1 MSAQTAIEWTDATWS
16 PWWGCT
22 KVSVGDKGAC
32 EYCYAEKMANR
43 FGVGWGPHAPRK
55 LMSPAHWLEPAR
67 WNRKAE
73 REGTRPFVF
82 PSMCDPFDNAVDP
95 EWRRWFFERMRTTP
109 ALVWLLL
116 TKRPQNIQRMSEA
129 AGGLP
134 DNAAIGCTVVTQE
147 EARRDIPHLLG
158 AQTNMFRFVSIEPML
173 GPIDLGDMLK
183 RGSAGLAAID
193 PMAAAMLHAAD
204 LERLAWVRPRIDW
217 VICGGESGPHA
228 RPSHPDWFRALR
240 DQCAAAGVPFLL
252 KQWGQWWPSN
262 YATGAI
268 IAVANR
274 IDRGADAMA
283 LWEIMSN
290 ASSAGRVVTAN
301 EHDPFGWAMM
311 RVGKKLAGRLLDGRE
326 HNGFPAGFGKGER
339 AAA

>member
-1 MSAQTAIEWTDATWS
+1 MSANTAIEWTDSSWS

-32 EYCYAEKMANR
+32 EYCYAEKMAHR

-116 TKRPQNIQRMSEA
+116 TKRPQNIQRMSDA

-134 DNAAIGCTVVTQE
+134 DNAALGCTVVTQA
-147 EARRDIPHLLG
+147 EADRDIPHLLR
-158 AQTNMFRFVSIEPML
+158 AETKLFRFVSIEPMMEQ
-173 GPIDLGDMLK
+173 IDLRD
-183 RGSAGLAAID
+183 I
-193 PMAAAMLHAAD
+193 
-204 LERLAWVRPRIDW
+204 ERPGGTGIMRPLDGRFRRLDW
-217 VICGGESGPHA
+217 VICGGESGPKA

-240 DQCAAAGVPFLL
+240 DQCAASGVPFHF
-252 KQWGQWWPSN
+252 KQWGEWGPQR
-262 YATGAI
+262 TMGE
-268 IAVANR
+268 R
-274 IDRGADAMA
+274 DADLCVITRDGQA
-283 LWEIMSN
+283 LHGRDVLGRMDDDAAEIM
-290 ASSAGRVVTAN
+290 
-301 EHDPFGWAMM
+301 FKI
-311 RVGKKLAGRLLDGRE
+311 GKKAAARLLDGRE

>member
-1 MSAQTAIEWTDATWS
+1 MSANTAIEWTDATWS

-32 EYCYAEKMANR
+32 EHCYAEKMAHR

-95 EWRRWFFERMRTTP
+95 EWRRWFFARMRTTP

-134 DNAAIGCTVVTQE
+134 DNAALGCTVVTQA
-147 EARRDIPHLLG
+147 EADRDIPHLLR
-158 AQTNMFRFVSIEPML
+158 AETKLFRFVSIEPMM
-173 GPIDLGDMLK
+173 GPIDLGDPI
-183 RGSAGLAAID
+183 GE
-193 PMAAAMLHAAD
+193 AD
-204 LERLAWVRPRIDW
+204 LIDW
-217 VICGGESGPHA
+217 VICGGESGSHA
-228 RPSHPDWFRALR
+228 RPSHPAWFRALR
-240 DQCAAAGVPFLL
+240 DQCAAACVPFLF
-252 KQWGQWWPSN
+252 KQWGEWAPMDDGYRRSK
-262 YATGAI
+262 TSKPCR
-268 IAVANR
+268 VFH
-274 IDRGADAMA
+274 RGAWTDDGGIDGEWMVRI
-283 LWEIMSN
+283 E
-290 ASSAGRVVTAN
+290 
-301 EHDPFGWAMM
+301 
-311 RVGKKLAGRLLDGRE
+311 KKLAGRLLDGRE
-326 HNGFPAGFGKGER
+326 HNGFPAGFSKGER